1 MLSLYTLLSSI
12 FFGIKDHSLGTKG
25 RTIRKVMGGGGDKIK
40 IRTRQINFMSAM
52 KNIIKSLLARLFIVG
67 KQGQALFY
75 SGLAIRDVSHL
86 STKVC
91 RLISSIDVYRR
102 L

>member
-1 MLSLYTLLSSI
+1 MCIHKYGFTHNYT
-12 FFGIKDHSLGTKG
+12 
-25 RTIRKVMGGGGDKIK
+25 
-40 IRTRQINFMSAM
+40 INID
-52 KNIIKSLLARLFIVG
+52 IIKSLLARLFIVG

>member
-1 MLSLYTLLSSI
+1 M
-12 FFGIKDHSLGTKG
+12 IKFEEKKFL
-25 RTIRKVMGGGGDKIK
+25 
-40 IRTRQINFMSAM
+40 QSAM
-52 KNIIKSLLARLFIVG
+52 KNIIKTLLARLFMVG